1 MQLAHHTPLKVG
13 VGVVTDSV
21 AMHHI
26 RTVGLPPAPQFP
38 AHFMDQAACWNAGV
52 HERTEQSHAVCG
64 ARPNTARQELASS
77 QYTSTSAGGESSTSA
92 PRRLSSAHAPCVFT
106 PTCALVMTPYAAR
119 PQSSNDAQSLKKV
132 LNLMKKGNVS
142 YRHFTVMVESNVE
155 QAMHVGIP
163 FLPPLTSSYPTP
175 AEPSAPPPPTRSA
188 VLQGLWCTALT
199 LPRVVCS
206 DCGVDNRCY

>member
-1 MQLAHHTPLKVG
+1 
-13 VGVVTDSV
+13 
-21 AMHHI
+21 
-26 RTVGLPPAPQFP
+26 
-38 AHFMDQAACWNAGV
+38 MDQAACWNAGV

-64 ARPNTARQELASS
+64 ARS
-77 QYTSTSAGGESSTSA
+77 YTPDKSWPAANIRPRVRKVNGGESSTSE

-106 PTCALVMTPYAAR
+106 PTCALVMTPCAAR

-163 FLPPLTSSYPTP
+163 FWPPLASSYPTP